1 MTAGRCHETAT
12 NLLGSEAN
20 ACRKLML
27 CRFIRLVPFN
37 ADFLKV
43 NR

>member
-1 MTAGRCHETAT
+1 MAGRCHETAT
-12 NLLGSEAN
+12 NLVGLEAS

-27 CRFIRLVPFN
+27 CRFIRPVP
-37 ADFLKV
+37 LMRILEI